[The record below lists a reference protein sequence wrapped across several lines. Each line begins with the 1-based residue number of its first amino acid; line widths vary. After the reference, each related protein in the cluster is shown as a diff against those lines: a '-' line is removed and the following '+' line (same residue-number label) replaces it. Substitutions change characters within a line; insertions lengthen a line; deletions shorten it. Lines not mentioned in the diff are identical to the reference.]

1 MGKPMKI
8 LDLAER
14 LIRQAGLVP
23 YVDIDI
29 IETGLRP
36 GEKLYEELLLD
47 KKHQKKT
54 ANSRIFVEEKEAT
67 NKHLVH
73 DVEEASQAFNMAKT
87 SDVKKLLASLINTY
101 QIDKH

>member
-1 MGKPMKI
+1 MKI

-54 ANSRIFVEEKEAT
+54 ANSRIFVEEKETT
-67 NKHLVH
+67 NKHLVQ